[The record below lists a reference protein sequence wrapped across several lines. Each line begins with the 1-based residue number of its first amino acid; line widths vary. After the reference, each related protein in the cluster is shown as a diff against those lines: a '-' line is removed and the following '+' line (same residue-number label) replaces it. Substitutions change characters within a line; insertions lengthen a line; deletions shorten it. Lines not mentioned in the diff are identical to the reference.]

1 MGRLDAIFL
10 AWQRRARSYAL
21 LYRFTLATRVLL
33 AAGFIPTGMV
43 KVLGRRF
50 TAISPEYPIGAFF
63 DVLYQSGLYWKFIG
77 WAQVIAGIC
86 VLVPATA
93 TLGALLFLPIMVN
106 IFVITLS
113 YDFRFTPVVTGLM
126 LLANIYLLCWDYDR
140 FRGILGLGPA
150 DMSARLPNHRLGRAE
165 WSVYVVGAASA
176 ISFLLNERVGFFTG
190 QLNLWLL
197 PVGLLSACVAIVFA
211 WTRRHHRIGDPAPTS
226 AGPSR
231 R

>member
-1 MGRLDAIFL
+1 MGRLDGVFL

-21 LYRFTLATRVLL
+21 FYRFTLATRVLL

-50 TAISPEYPIGAFF
+50 TALGPEDPIGAFF
-63 DVLYQSGLYWKFIG
+63 DVLYQSGLYWNFIG
-77 WAQVIAGIC
+77 WAQVIAGVC

-113 YDFRFTPVVTGLM
+113 YDFRLTPVVTGLM

-140 FRGILGLGPA
+140 FRGILGLGAA
-150 DMSARLPNHRLGRAE
+150 DSSARLPNHRLGRVE
-165 WSVYVVGAASA
+165 WSVYVVGGASA
-176 ISFLLNERVGFFTG
+176 ICFLLNERVGFFPG

-197 PVGLLSACVAIVFA
+197 PVGLLSACVAAVFA
-211 WTRRHHRIGDPAPTS
+211 WTRRHHRVGGSAPHVRG
-226 AGPSR
+226 AI
-231 R
+231 